1 MTRII
6 RSFDEIP
13 FHTKNPNGQP
23 WRWSL
28 EIKRIPTNNQEAND
42 EDITSRSLYC
52 PLDDIDMLFLQEN
65 IVMTQLLHESFF
77 DEELTLIREKEIEK
91 GGNFKTKEQLFEPF
105 IEEIEE

>member
-1 MTRII
+1 MNNLPTNQGQ
-6 RSFDEIP
+6 EVQLP
-13 FHTKNPNGQP
+13 F
-23 WRWSL
+23 RWSL
-28 EIKRIPTNNQEAND
+28 EIRRLSTNNEEEND
-42 EDITSRSLYC
+42 PYIKQNVVFC